1 MSIKNE
7 QCYFI
12 VDKRERPG
20 SKRQTSLISHYG
32 HKDDKSE
39 WKVKEEYAN
48 KVKFENLDC
57 GDVCFYIY
65 GKPIVLIE
73 RKDVKDLAGCINSK
87 SYKEQKFRMQKYK
100 SENPQLK
107 LVYLV
112 EDFQINN
119 IDDLKSVVNPA
130 APKSTH
136 VTKQTI
142 LSSIVST
149 MFRDDFFVHTT
160 NNIEGTISFIDRV
173 CAKLPG
179 YPKKALTNATADEG
193 KHEYLKQID
202 VGKSKNI
209 DSKSWYLLS
218 LSQIPGV
225 SLDKA
230 KGIQEK
236 YDTLPILLES
246 YKIEKNKDKMLTG
259 VPKIGK
265 VLSKRI
271 YEYFHCL

>member
-1 MSIKNE
+1 MSIIKE
-7 QCYFI
+7 EECFFI
-12 VDKRERPG
+12 IDKRERPG

-32 HKDDKSE
+32 CRDEKSE
-39 WKVKEEYAN
+39 WKVKEEHIN

-65 GKPIVLIE
+65 GKPIILIE

-107 LVYLV
+107 LVYLI
-112 EDFQINN
+112 EDYQITDT
-119 IDDLKSVVNPA
+119 DDLHTVVNPM
-130 APKSTH
+130 APKKTH
-136 VTKQTI
+136 VSKQTI

-149 MFRDDFFVHTT
+149 MFRDNFFVHTT
-160 NNIEGTISFIDRV
+160 LNLEGTIAFIERIHS
-173 CAKLPG
+173 KLPT
-179 YPKKALTNATADEG
+179 YPKKTLLQSSADEG

-202 VGKSKNI
+202 VSKSKNI
-209 DSKSWYLLS
+209 DSKSWYMLS

-230 KGIQEK
+230 KCIQEK
-236 YDTLPILLES
+236 YESLPKLFEE
-246 YKIEKNKDKMLTG
+246 YEKCEKKEKML
-259 VPKIGK
+259 
-265 VLSKRI
+265 S
-271 YEYFHCL
+271 

>member
-1 MSIKNE
+1 MSIIKE
-7 QCYFI
+7 EECFFI
-12 VDKRERPG
+12 IDKRERPG

-32 HKDDKSE
+32 CRDEKSE
-39 WKVKEEYAN
+39 WKVKEEHIN

-65 GKPIVLIE
+65 GKPIILIE

-112 EDFQINN
+112 EDFSVNN
-119 IDDLKSVVNPA
+119 LDDLKSIVNPA
-130 APKSTH
+130 APKKTH
-136 VTKQTI
+136 VSKQTI

-160 NNIEGTISFIDRV
+160 NNIEGTIAFIDRIYN
-173 CAKLPG
+173 KLPG
-179 YPKKALTNATADEG
+179 YPKKALTADEG

-209 DSKSWYLLS
+209 DPNSWYLLA

-230 KGIQEK
+230 KGIQDK
-236 YDTLPILLES
+236 YHTFPILLNA
-246 YKIEKNKDKMLTG
+246 YKSEKNKEKMLTN
-259 VPKIGK
+259 VPKVGK
-265 VLSKRI
+265 VLSTRI
-271 YEYFHCL
+271 YKYFHGLE